1 MIDLNPYKL
10 ILGSKSPRRHELL
23 KGLGMPFEV
32 RIKDTDESFSE
43 KLQHA
48 GIAEFLARIKGEAFL
63 AEIKPNELIVTSDT
77 IVWLGDRVFNKPQS
91 AEEAV
96 DMIDT
101 LSGRMHEVITGVSL
115 LTSKRQH
122 VFHDITK
129 VYFGDV
135 NREDIVHYVDRFKP
149 FDKAGAYGIQE
160 WIGYVGIERIEG
172 SFYNVMGFPTR
183 KFYVELQEFL
193 RP

>member
-10 ILGSKSPRRHELL
+10 ILASKSPRRHELL
-23 KGLGMPFEV
+23 KGLDIPFEV
-32 RIKDTDESFSE
+32 RTKDTDESFSE
-43 KLQHA
+43 KMQREE
-48 GIAEFLARIKGEAFL
+48 IAEFLARIKGEAFL
-63 AEIKPNELIVTSDT
+63 PEIKPDELILTADT

-96 DMIDT
+96 EMIYT

-115 LTSKRQH
+115 LTARKQH
-122 VFHDITK
+122 VFHDTTK
-129 VYFGDV
+129 VYFGEVD
-135 NREDIVHYVDRFKP
+135 RDDIVHYVHRFKP

-193 RP
+193 KP